1 MKKLLGLGL
10 LLSIGCSD
18 HKVNVFDSSK
28 LTASCTIEVECEM
41 DTIDD
46 EDYYNLD
53 DDEIYKQYLMERCVD
68 SWNDELTE
76 AKIWGCGSEY
86 KELSAC
92 LFENPIDV
100 CDYDFSDSDDYDDYY
115 EDYDELYN
123 ETCWSVDN
131 AFDECINW

>member
-68 SWNDELTE
+68 SWNDNLTE

-92 LFENPIDV
+92 LFENQIDE
-100 CDYDFSDSDDYDDYY
+100 CDYDDDEWEDLY
-115 EDYDELYN
+115 EDLDERDD
-123 ETCWSVDN
+123 ETCWSVEN
-131 AFDECINW
+131 AFYECM